1 MPTEQATFLKR
12 LEASGLLTDSIV
24 AAWPRLTGLQSAED
38 AADELVRD
46 SMLTGFQSEVLL
58 GDDSVPL
65 VIGDNLT
72 SRRWGCHCPVL
83 LAPSFNGYVTPDV

>member
-1 MPTEQATFLKR
+1 
-12 LEASGLLTDSIV
+12 
-24 AAWPRLTGLQSAED
+24 
-38 AADELVRD
+38 
-46 SMLTGFQSEVLL
+46 MLTGFQSEVLL